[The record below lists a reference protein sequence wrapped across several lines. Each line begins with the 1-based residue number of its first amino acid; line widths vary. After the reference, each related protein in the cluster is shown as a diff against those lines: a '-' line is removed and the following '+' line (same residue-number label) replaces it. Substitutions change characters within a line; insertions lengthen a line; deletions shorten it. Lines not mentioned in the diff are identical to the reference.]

1 MTVPSNLIPVTISN
15 LPIATAPQGTDLTI
29 IVQDGSTKRTNIA
42 AFVGAVAVPSTR
54 VIASGTGLS
63 GGGDLTQDRTL
74 SITATGVSSGT
85 YGSSAQV
92 PVLTINAQGQIT
104 NASTASFS
112 VAFNN
117 ITGLP
122 TTLAGYGITDAQ
134 PYSANLQAFSNLA
147 STGLVVRDGIGS
159 VISRSLI
166 AGTGINVSNG
176 NGISGDPTVALANTA
191 VSPGTYGSSTSSP
204 VFTVNQQGQIT
215 SSGSTVI
222 TPQWS
227 SITSTPTTLSGYG
240 ITDAVPITRT
250 VTGLNSVSGGGALSG
265 NISLSLLNDVASPG
279 VGKYYGTDGSGTR
292 GWYVSSSGGT
302 VTQINTG
309 TGLTG
314 GPITSSGTISIATT
328 GVTAASYGSSTSIP
342 SLTVNA
348 QGQLTA
354 AAGNVVIAPAGTL
367 SGTTLNSTVI
377 SSSLTSVGTIAT
389 GTWNGSVIAGQYGGT
404 GVANTG
410 KTITIGGNFTTS
422 GAFTTTLTATAN
434 TSVTLPTSGTLVNTT
449 VATLSSLSSI
459 GTITTGT
466 WNGSVIAGQYG
477 GTGVANTGKTI
488 TIGGNF
494 TTSGAFATTFT
505 TTGTTSLTLPTTGT
519 VTALGNA
526 TIGSGSIVLASSPTL
541 VTPNLGTP
549 TTLVLTNATGLPLTT
564 GVTGTLPVVNGGTG
578 LNSLGTGV
586 ATFLQTPTYTNLST
600 AVTGDTVVGAA
611 ATQTLTNK
619 RVTPRVSTST
629 LNTAT
634 PTLDTDSF
642 DMMVITAQS
651 VAITSFTTTGTPTNG
666 QKLWISITGTAAVA
680 LTFGASFE
688 ASTVSLPTTT
698 VTTNRLDI
706 GFIWNV
712 ATSKWRC
719 VATA

>member
-15 LPIATAPQGTDLTI
+15 LPIATTPQGTDLTI

-54 VIASGTGLS
+54 IISSGTGLA
-63 GGGDLTQDRTL
+63 GGGDLSADRN
-74 SITATGVSSGT
+74 IYIANTGVTSGT
-85 YGSSAQV
+85 FGSSSQV
-92 PVLTINAQGQIT
+92 PILTINAQGQIT
-104 NASTASFS
+104 NVSTSSFS

-117 ITGLP
+117 ITGTP

-134 PYSANLQAFSNLA
+134 PYSVNLQAFSNLA

-166 AGTGINVSNG
+166 AGTGMTVSNG
-176 NGISGDPTVALANTA
+176 DGISGNPTVALTNTA

-215 SSGSTVI
+215 SSSSAVI

-265 NISLSLLNDVASPG
+265 NISLSLLNDVLAPG

-292 GWYVSSSGGT
+292 GWYTSSGGGT

-314 GPITSSGTISIATT
+314 GPITSSGTISINTT
-328 GVTAASYGSSTSIP
+328 GVTAAAYGSSTSIP
-342 SLTVNA
+342 SFTVNA

-354 AAGNVVIAPAGTL
+354 AAGNAVIAPAGTL
-367 SGTTLNSTVI
+367 SGTTLNSTVTL
-377 SSSLTSVGTIAT
+377 SSLTKVGTIT
-389 GTWNGSVIAGQYGGT
+389 LGTWNGTVVAGQYGGT

-410 KTITIGGNFTTS
+410 KTITLGGNLTTS

-466 WNGSVIAGQYG
+466 WNGTVIAGQYG

-488 TIGGNF
+488 TLGGNL
-494 TTSGAFATTFT
+494 TTSGAFATTLT

-526 TIGSGSIVLASSPTL
+526 TIGSGSIVLNTSTTL

-549 TTLVLTNATGLPLTT
+549 TSVTLTNATGLPIST
-564 GVTGTLPVVNGGTG
+564 GVSG
-578 LNSLGTGV
+578 LGTGV
-586 ATFLQTPTYTNLST
+586 ATFLATPTYTNLST

-611 ATQTLTNK
+611 AIQTLTNK
-619 RVTPRVSTST
+619 RVTPRVSAISANSPTPA
-629 LNTAT
+629 LNT
-634 PTLDTDSF
+634 DDF

-651 VAITSFTTTGTPTNG
+651 AAITSFTMTGTPTNG
-666 QKLWISITGTAAVA
+666 QKLWISITGIAAVA

-688 ASTVSLPTTT
+688 ASTVALPTTT

-706 GFIWNV
+706 GFVWNV